1 MLLAAIAV
9 IAVALLL
16 GACADSSSTE
26 SKRSSSET
34 KSRERVQPAGNR
46 GEKKWVDPRRGGLE
60 IGLGEWALTPEASA
74 IRPGRVNFVLRNRGT
89 INHGF
94 EIELDGDS
102 SGHGSDDRFKAETE
116 LIQPGESSRLS
127 VKLPPGVY
135 KIECLVE
142 GHDDMGMEGLLEVR
156 KNAPLKKATTHGAPG
171 RITIVDFGF
180 SPTTSRVRAGTEVT
194 WSNEDSTGHT
204 VTAVDGEFGSDTLG
218 SGDSFSFSLKKPGLY
233 AYRCSIHPEME
244 GTVRVE

>member
-9 IAVALLL
+9 IAVAVLL

-26 SKRSSSET
+26 SERSSSEN
-34 KSRERVQPAGNR
+34 KSHERVQPTGNR
-46 GEKKWVDPRRGGLE
+46 AETKRVDPRRGGLE

-74 IRPGRVNFVLRNRGT
+74 IRPGRVNFLIRNRGT

-94 EIELDGDS
+94 EIELEGDS

-127 VKLPPGVY
+127 MELPPGAY

-156 KNAPLKKATTHGAPG
+156 KDAPLKKATTHGAPG
-171 RITIVDFGF
+171 ITIVDFGF
-180 SPTTSRVRAGTEVT
+180 SPTISDVPTGTEVT

-204 VTAVDGEFGSDTLG
+204 VSAVDGEFGSDTLG
-218 SGDSFSFSLKKPGLY
+218 SGDAFSFSFKKAGLY